1 MLGPMIQAAKSILQV
16 VSALFP
22 MVDPIGGSPIFLALT
37 RGCTPQTRA
46 LLARRIG

>member
-1 MLGPMIQAAKSILQV
+1 VLGPMMQAAKSLLQV